1 MMFNFHIWLD
11 LAMAIIFFAKLYI
24 TFQKKR
30 QSPEERKIDLIINSI
45 FAILFTVALIDLLL
59 TVPQILDLLN
69 KARGIV

>member
-1 MMFNFHIWLD
+1 
-11 LAMAIIFFAKLYI
+11 MAIIFFAKLYI